1 MGKIT
6 IQKMIRNLY
15 LFRLSVYCLWI
26 IASIMLFATCSDK
39 EIHQELSLSL
49 SEESITV
56 AAEGGIKT
64 IEVTANGDWAASNVP
79 DWCTIQPEKGS
90 SGKTTV
96 YISVEPRNESEEDC
110 YSDRTATLK
119 FGNKEFTILQKKIG
133 ALLLSADK
141 FNVSAAGDTI
151 SVEIQHNVN
160 FSVKI
165 EPGETEW
172 ISQIELDKVKAL
184 SNTQLYFEIKP
195 SNSSS
200 SREGK
205 IIILDSENPNH
216 SDTIEVYQAAASG
229 FSGSSGYRALIA
241 VYNGLNTAQNKGNRK
256 VLLSWRSLPDD
267 PVDIAFD
274 IWRISRDGEPVKIN
288 SIPISGRTN
297 YQDNTAD
304 IGVTNTYLLK
314 FAGKAETIGQYI
326 FTPENASK
334 PYFSIPL
341 NNTEL
346 PDPSLAY
353 TVRDAAVGDLDGDGI
368 LDIVIRRD
376 VDPRDIGTTWS
387 GYQKGSTILQGY
399 KLDGTYLWTVDL
411 GININQGEHT
421 TPFIVYDFNNDG
433 RAEIA
438 VRTSELTKFGNG
450 EIIQG
455 SDYRSS
461 DGRVNSGP
469 EYLSIIDGITGAE
482 LARTNYIARG
492 NISDWGDNYGNRAN
506 RFLMGV
512 GYLNGI
518 TPSIIMCRG
527 YYAKTVIEAW
537 DFSGNSLTKRWNFTA
552 IPNGQNAAYA
562 GQGNHSIAVADVD
575 MDGKDEIIY
584 GSCTIDDN
592 GIGLYSSGLG
602 HGDALHIGKFNPD
615 RSGLQIFS
623 CFESGT
629 TQVALRDAANGNII
643 WRVVGNSNN
652 DTGRCLTADI
662 DPASRGCEMWHSG
675 NTGSIYA
682 VDGTVLGKPLP
693 NTAGGGVTYNH
704 AIWWTG
710 SLNRQ
715 LLDKATITSYTEGR
729 IFTGGYDGLSVSTT
743 NKDGLPF
750 YGDII
755 GDWREE
761 MIYAHNEGG
770 IPVELRVFTTD
781 YPCNYKF
788 PFLMSNRHYRL
799 SAAHQNIG
807 YNQPTQIDYYIG
819 SDMK

>member
-1 MGKIT
+1 
-6 IQKMIRNLY
+6 MIPNLY
-15 LFRLSVYCLWI
+15 LFRLNVYFVWI
-26 IASIMLFATCSDK
+26 ALIILFATCSDK
-39 EIHQELSLSL
+39 EIHQELSVSF

-56 AAEGGIKT
+56 AAKGDTKT
-64 IEVTANGDWAASNVP
+64 IEVTANGDWTISNIP
-79 DWCTIQPEKGS
+79 DWCTIQPERGS
-90 SGKTTV
+90 SGKTIV
-96 YISVEPRNESEEDC
+96 YISVKARNESEKDC

-133 ALLLSADK
+133 ALLLSANK
-141 FNVSAAGDTI
+141 FNVSAEGDTI
-151 SVEIQHNVN
+151 SVEMQHNVN

-165 EPGETEW
+165 EPEATKW

-184 SNTQLYFEIKP
+184 STTQLYFEIKP
-195 SNSSS
+195 SNSTL
-200 SREGK
+200 SRDGK

-216 SDTIEVYQAAASG
+216 SDTIEVHQAANAIYSG
-229 FSGSSGYRALIA
+229 PSGNRSLIA

-256 VLLSWRSLPDD
+256 VLLSWRSFPDD
-267 PVDIAFD
+267 PIDIAFD
-274 IWRISRDGEPVKIN
+274 IWRISRDGTPIKIN

-304 IGVTNTYLLK
+304 ISVTNTYLLK
-314 FAGKAETIGQYI
+314 FSGQTETIGQYI

-334 PYFSIPL
+334 PYLSVPI
-341 NNTEL
+341 NNSEL

-353 TVRDAAVGDLDGDGI
+353 VVRDAAVGDLDGDGI
-368 LDIVIRRD
+368 FDIVIRRD
-376 VDPRDIGTTWS
+376 VDPRDIGTTWND
-387 GYQKGSTILQGY
+387 YQKGSTILQGY
-399 KLDGTYLWTVDL
+399 KFDGTYLWTVDL

-433 RAEIA
+433 RAEVA

-450 EIIQG
+450 VIIQG
-455 SDYRSS
+455 NDYRSAN
-461 DGRVNSGP
+461 GRVNDGT
-469 EYLSIIDGITGAE
+469 EYLSIIDGLTGRE
-482 LARTNYIARG
+482 LARTDYIARG
-492 NISDWGDNYGNRAN
+492 NLSDWGDSYGNRGN

-512 GYLNGI
+512 GYLNGT
-518 TPSIIMCRG
+518 TPSVIMCRG

-575 MDGKDEIIY
+575 GDGKDEIIY
-584 GSCTIDDN
+584 GSCTIDDS
-592 GIGLYSSGLG
+592 GIGLYSSGFG
-602 HGDALHIGKFNPD
+602 HGDALHVGKFNPD

-629 TQVALRDAANGNII
+629 IQVALRDAANGSII
-643 WRVVGNSNN
+643 WRTDGTSNN

-662 DPASRGCEMWHSG
+662 DPTSPGYEMWHSG
-675 NTGSIYA
+675 NTSSIYA

-693 NTAGGGVTYNH
+693 TTAGGGVTYNL

-715 LLDKATITSYTEGR
+715 LLDKATITSYTDGR
-729 IFTGGYDGLSVSTT
+729 IFSGGYDDLSVSTT
-743 NKDGLPF
+743 NKEGLPF

-788 PFLMSNRHYRL
+788 PYLMSNRHYRL

-819 SDMK
+819 SGTK

>member
-1 MGKIT
+1 MDKIK
-6 IQKMIRNLY
+6 IQKMISDLY
-15 LFRLSVYCLWI
+15 LFRLTVYFVWI
-26 IASIMLFATCSDK
+26 TLIILFATCSDK
-39 EIHQELSLSL
+39 EIYQELSLSF
-49 SEESITV
+49 SQESVAV

-64 IEVTANGDWAASNVP
+64 IEVTANGDWVVSNVP

-96 YISVEPRNESEEDC
+96 YISVKPRNESEKDC

-119 FGNKEFTILQKKIG
+119 FGNKDFTIIQKKIG
-133 ALLLSADK
+133 ALLLSANK
-141 FNVSAAGDTI
+141 FNVSAEGDTI

-160 FSVKI
+160 FCIKI
-165 EPGETEW
+165 EPGAEEW
-172 ISQIELDKVKAL
+172 ISQIETGKVRAL
-184 SNTQLYFEIKP
+184 STTELYFEIKP
-195 SNSSS
+195 SNSTLP
-200 SREGK
+200 REGK
-205 IIILDSENPNH
+205 IVISDMDNPIH
-216 SDTIEVYQAAASG
+216 SDTIEVHQAAAAV

-256 VLLSWRSLPDD
+256 VLISWRSLPGD
-267 PVDIAFD
+267 PADIAFD
-274 IWRISRDGEPVKIN
+274 LWRISGNGEPIKIN
-288 SIPISGRTN
+288 STPISGRTN

-304 IGVTNTYLLK
+304 ISVTNTYLLK
-314 FAGKAETIGQYI
+314 FSGQAETIGQYI

-334 PYFSIPL
+334 PYLSIPI
-341 NNTEL
+341 NNSEL
-346 PDPSLAY
+346 PDPSLVY
-353 TVRDAAVGDLDGDGI
+353 IVRDAAVGDLDGDGI

-376 VDPRDIGTTWS
+376 VDPRDIGTTWN

-399 KLDGTYLWTVDL
+399 KFDGTYLWTVDL

-433 RAEIA
+433 RAEVA

-450 EIIQG
+450 TIIQG
-455 SDYRSS
+455 NDYRSA
-461 DGRVNSGP
+461 DGRVNDGP
-469 EYLSIIDGITGAE
+469 EYLSIIDGITGTE

-512 GYLNGI
+512 GYLNGT

-575 MDGKDEIIY
+575 RDGKDEIIY

-592 GIGLYSSGLG
+592 GVGLYSSGLG
-602 HGDALHIGKFNPD
+602 HGDALHIGKFDSD

-629 TQVALRDAANGNII
+629 IQVALRDAANGSII
-643 WRVVGNSNN
+643 WRVDGTSNN

-662 DPASRGCEMWHSG
+662 DPTSRGYEMWHSG

-693 NTAGGGVTYNH
+693 TTAGGGVTYNL

-743 NKDGLPF
+743 NKEGLPF

-761 MIYAHNEGG
+761 MIYAHNVGG

-788 PFLMSNRHYRL
+788 PYLMSNRHYRL

-819 SDMK
+819 SDLK

>member
-6 IQKMIRNLY
+6 IQKIRKFYLMKFNIYAFLMILIL
-15 LFRLSVYCLWI
+15 LFT
-26 IASIMLFATCSDK
+26 TCSDK
-39 EIHQELSLSL
+39 EIHQELSVSL
-49 SEESITV
+49 SQESVAV

-64 IEVTANGDWAASNVP
+64 IEVTANGDWAVSNVP
-79 DWCTIQPEKGS
+79 DWCKIQPEKGS

-96 YISVEPRNESEEDC
+96 YISVKSRNESEEDC

-133 ALLLSADK
+133 ALLLSTDK
-141 FNVSAAGDTI
+141 FNVSAEGDTI

-165 EPGETEW
+165 EPGAEEW
-172 ISQIELDKVKAL
+172 ISRIENAEVRSL
-184 SNTQLYFEIKP
+184 STTELYFEIKP
-195 SNSSS
+195 SSSTLP
-200 SREGK
+200 REGK
-205 IIILDSENPNH
+205 IVISDMDNPIH
-216 SDTIEVYQAAASG
+216 SDTIEVHQAAAAV

-256 VLLSWRSLPDD
+256 VLISWRILPGD
-267 PVDIAFD
+267 PSDIAFD
-274 IWRISRDGEPVKIN
+274 LWRISGNGEPIKIN
-288 SIPISGRTN
+288 STPISGRTN

-304 IGVTNTYLLK
+304 ISVTNTYLLK
-314 FAGKAETIGQYI
+314 FSGQAETIGQYI

-334 PYFSIPL
+334 PYLSIPI
-341 NNTEL
+341 NNSEL
-346 PDPSLAY
+346 SDPSLVY
-353 TVRDAAVGDLDGDGI
+353 IVRDAAVGDLDGDGI
-368 LDIVIRRD
+368 LDMVIRRD
-376 VDPRDIGTTWS
+376 VDPRDIGTTWN

-399 KLDGTYLWTVDL
+399 KFDGTYLWTVDL

-433 RAEIA
+433 RAEVA

-450 EIIQG
+450 TIIQG
-455 SDYRSS
+455 NDYRSA
-461 DGRVNSGP
+461 DGRVNEGP
-469 EYLSIIDGITGAE
+469 EYLSIIDGITGTE
-482 LARTNYIARG
+482 LARTDYIARG
-492 NISDWGDNYGNRAN
+492 NLSDWGDSYGNRAN

-512 GYLNGI
+512 GYLNGT

-575 MDGKDEIIY
+575 RDGKDEIIY

-592 GIGLYSSGLG
+592 GVGLYSSGLG
-602 HGDALHIGKFNPD
+602 HGDALHIGKFDPD

-629 TQVALRDAANGNII
+629 IQVALRDAANGSII
-643 WRVVGNSNN
+643 WRADGTSNN

-662 DPASRGCEMWHSG
+662 DPTSCGYEMWHSG

-693 NTAGGGVTYNH
+693 TTAGGGVTYNL

-743 NKDGLPF
+743 NKEGLPF

-761 MIYAHNEGG
+761 MIYAHNVGG

-788 PFLMSNRHYRL
+788 PYLMSNRHYRL